1 MGTLFTGKSLRSAV
15 FLNFTNENV
24 KNILEKKLKLTERIR
39 RTLTLSVLLYKQI
52 S

>member
-24 KNILEKKLKLTERIR
+24 KNILEKKTETDRANKKNFEI
-39 RTLTLSVLLYKQI
+39 I
-52 S
+52 SITI